1 MTHGGVPAPVKRNFR
16 SAFIS
21 RETRTA
27 APLTMSTAKPFIY
40 YVEAAAAA
48 GASGRLGAKSAIQ
61 NGIGICRVPPLFP
74 SAIPLPPGRAG
85 AASAKIFKGFHVN
98 NYAHS
103 ARLFWL

>member
-1 MTHGGVPAPVKRNFR
+1 
-16 SAFIS
+16 
-21 RETRTA
+21 
-27 APLTMSTAKPFIY
+27 MSTAKPFIY

-74 SAIPLPPGRAG
+74 SAIPLPAAR